1 MKTNQVR
8 QLFKDYFISK
18 GHASVASSSLIPSD
32 DPTLLFT
39 NAGMVQFKNV
49 FLGTDKRDYARA
61 VTVQKCIR
69 AGGKHNDLENVG
81 YTARHHTFF
90 EMLGN
95 FSFGNYFKRDAI
107 LYAWEFLTEVVKL
120 PKEKLWI
127 SVFAGDSETEKL
139 WINEIGVDPKRI
151 SRIGAK
157 DNFWSMGDIGPC
169 GPCTEIFYDHGEGVA
184 GGPPGSPDED
194 GDRYIEIWN
203 VVFMQHNRQAD
214 ETLEDLPNP
223 SVDTGMG
230 LERIAAILQGVHN
243 NYDIDLFQTLI
254 KEATKILEVDDLSHA
269 SLKVIAD
276 HIRSCSFLIVDGI
289 MPSNEGR
296 GYVLRR
302 IIRRAARHGFQLGAK
317 AHFFH
322 RLVPVLVSE
331 MGDAYPELVENKE
344 KIIAALKREE
354 AQFSKTLDIGMK
366 LFEQNLDQ
374 IVEKEIPGDLAF
386 KLYDTY
392 GFPFDLT
399 ADVARE
405 KGLTVDEAG
414 FNKCMEAQRNRAKS
428 ASQFSIDY
436 NDVLNS
442 ESKTE
447 FLGYSAGTT
456 ESKILE
462 LYKDGQP
469 VAELKTGEE
478 GIIVLNETPF
488 YAESGGQVSDHGV
501 IETFGSKFDVYDV
514 QKNNQAVFHY
524 GKVVAGELAISDEVT
539 AMIELARREEVA
551 HNHSATHLLHAALR
565 QVLGERVEQKGSH
578 VDDDRLRFDFTH
590 LQAVTEIELSQV
602 ERLVNQQIRNNFVV
616 ETIVTTPE
624 RATEMGAMALF
635 GEKYGD
641 MVRVLRMGDFS
652 IELCGGTHVRQ
663 TGDIGY
669 FRMTSETGIASGI
682 RRIEAV
688 TGNKA
693 EKFALNK
700 EATLKQMISLLKA
713 TSSTA
718 IDKLEKLIAMSKGQE
733 KEISRLK
740 TQIASG
746 ISHGASQDVMKKI
759 GNVLVYAKVMP
770 EVDMKIMREHIDQL
784 KSKHNNI
791 IIILGTADDGKV
803 QLAAGVS
810 KAISGNYKAG
820 VLINHV
826 AKQVGGKGGGRP
838 DMAQAGGTDP
848 EKLDEAIESA
858 YQWVE
863 NQLVI
868 S

>member
-1 MKTNQVR
+1 
-8 QLFKDYFISK
+8 
-18 GHASVASSSLIPSD
+18 
-32 DPTLLFT
+32 
-39 NAGMVQFKNV
+39 
-49 FLGTDKRDYARA
+49 
-61 VTVQKCIR
+61 
-69 AGGKHNDLENVG
+69 
-81 YTARHHTFF
+81 
-90 EMLGN
+90 
-95 FSFGNYFKRDAI
+95 
-107 LYAWEFLTEVVKL
+107 
-120 PKEKLWI
+120 
-127 SVFAGDSETEKL
+127 
-139 WINEIGVDPKRI
+139 
-151 SRIGAK
+151 
-157 DNFWSMGDIGPC
+157 
-169 GPCTEIFYDHGEGVA
+169 
-184 GGPPGSPDED
+184 
-194 GDRYIEIWN
+194 
-203 VVFMQHNRQAD
+203 
-214 ETLEDLPNP
+214 
-223 SVDTGMG
+223 
-230 LERIAAILQGVHN
+230 
-243 NYDIDLFQTLI
+243 
-254 KEATKILEVDDLSHA
+254 
-269 SLKVIAD
+269 
-276 HIRSCSFLIVDGI
+276 
-289 MPSNEGR
+289 
-296 GYVLRR
+296 
-302 IIRRAARHGFQLGAK
+302 
-317 AHFFH
+317 
-322 RLVPVLVSE
+322 
-331 MGDAYPELVENKE
+331 
-344 KIIAALKREE
+344 
-354 AQFSKTLDIGMK
+354 
-366 LFEQNLDQ
+366 
-374 IVEKEIPGDLAF
+374 
-386 KLYDTY
+386 LYDTY

-469 VAELKTGEE
+469 VAELKMGEE

-565 QVLGERVEQKGSH
+565 QVLGEHVEQKGSH

-624 RATEMGAMALF
+624 QATEMGAMALF
-635 GEKYGD
+635 GEKYGE

-713 TSSTA
+713 TSSTT

-746 ISHGASQDVMKKI
+746 ISHSASQDVMKKI

-791 IIILGTADDGKV
+791 IIILGTANDGKV

-820 VLINHV
+820 VLINYV

>member
-18 GHASVASSSLIPSD
+18 EHTAVASSSLIPSD

-127 SVFAGDSETEKL
+127 SVFAGDYETEKL
-139 WINEIGVDPKRI
+139 WINEIGIDPSRI

-157 DNFWSMGDIGPC
+157 DNFWSMGDTGPC

-214 ETLEDLPNP
+214 GTLEDLPNP

-254 KEATKILEVDDLSHA
+254 KDAAHILEVDDFSHA

-276 HIRSCSFLIVDGI
+276 HIRSCSFLIADGI
-289 MPSNEGR
+289 LPSNEGR

-322 RLVPVLVSE
+322 KLVPVLVSE

-374 IVEKEIPGDLAF
+374 VVGNEIPGSLVF

-399 ADVARE
+399 ADIARE
-405 KGLTVDEAG
+405 KGLTVDEEG

-428 ASQFSIDY
+428 ASQFSINY

-456 ESKILE
+456 ESNILE

-469 VAELKTGEE
+469 VSELKTGEE

-488 YAESGGQVSDHGV
+488 YAESGGQVSDYGV
-501 IETFGSKFDVYDV
+501 IETFGSKFDVRDV

-565 QVLGERVEQKGSH
+565 LVLGEHVEQKGSH

-590 LQAVTEIELSQV
+590 LQAMTETELSQV
-602 ERLVNQQIRNNFVV
+602 EKLVNQQIRNNFVV

-624 RATEMGAMALF
+624 QATEMGAIALF

-641 MVRVLRMGDFS
+641 RVRVLRMGDFS

-669 FRMTSETGIASGI
+669 FRVTSETGIASGI

-688 TGNKA
+688 TGNQA
-693 EKFALNK
+693 EQFALEK
-700 EATLKQMISLLKA
+700 EARLKQMMTLLKA
-713 TSSTA
+713 TSSTT
-718 IDKLEKLIAMSKGQE
+718 IDKLEKLIAMNKGQE

-746 ISHGASQDVMKKI
+746 VSHSASQDVMKEI

-770 EVDMKIMREHIDQL
+770 EVDMKIMREYIDLL

-791 IIILGTADDGKV
+791 IVILGTANSGKV

-838 DMAQAGGTDP
+838 DMAQAGGTNP